1 MNERRKIAVLAGALV
16 AALAVAVPAQAQ
28 IGSIIKK
35 TAQAKDLKDSVDM
48 PEDQEISLG
57 KQISAQLCDKYGVV
71 QDKAVT
77 KYVTLVGTTLTT
89 VSDRPKLPWTF
100 IVLDTPGVNA
110 FAAPGGIVHITRG
123 ALALIQ
129 NEGELADVL
138 GHEIGH
144 ITQKHTLHA
153 IAKSNAV
160 GTGTK
165 AATDNKAVQQLVDAG
180 YHKVLENNFSRDEEE
195 DADAHGIALA
205 SKAGYTPGG
214 LNAFLTTLDERNK
227 GLKDKSG
234 PFASHPDAMDR
245 IDKMTKYIKSERL
258 DGVALVAA
266 RYSKNVSYQPES
278 IPGITVQPKSSGN
291 KVGLGG
297 LSALGKENSGNQ
309 TVAAGGS
316 RGVNP
321 DRDAP
326 GGPIKTVVTVT
337 VTAAELAEFK
347 KGITG

>member
-1 MNERRKIAVLAGALV
+1 
-16 AALAVAVPAQAQ
+16 
-28 IGSIIKK
+28 
-35 TAQAKDLKDSVDM
+35 M
-48 PEDQEISLG
+48 PESREIELG
-57 KQISAQLCDKYGVV
+57 KKISGQLCDKYGVV
-71 QDKAVT
+71 QDAAVT
-77 KYVTLVGTTLTT
+77 KYVSLVGQTLTT

-110 FAAPGGIVHITRG
+110 FAAPGGYVHITRG

-138 GHEIGH
+138 GHEVSH
-144 ITQKHTLHA
+144 ITQKHTVKA
-153 IAKSNAV
+153 IERANVEGAGAKA
-160 GTGTK
+160 TGPIGQK
-165 AATDNKAVQQLVDAG
+165 LVDFG
-180 YHKVLENNFSRDEEE
+180 YHKVLENDFSRDEEE

-205 SKAGYTPGG
+205 SKAGYSAGG
-214 LNAFLTTLDERNK
+214 LNAFLTRLDDRSK
-227 GLKDKSG
+227 GLKEKSG
-234 PFASHPDAMDR
+234 MFASHPDTQDR
-245 IDKMTKYIKSERL
+245 IDKMTKSIKSERL

-266 RYSKNVSYQPES
+266 RYARNISYKPES
-278 IPGITVQPKSSGN
+278 IPGITVQASSGN

-297 LSALGKENSGNQ
+297 LTGLGKENSGNQ
-309 TVAAGGS
+309 TIAAGGS

-326 GGPIKTVVTVT
+326 GGPIKTVVAVT